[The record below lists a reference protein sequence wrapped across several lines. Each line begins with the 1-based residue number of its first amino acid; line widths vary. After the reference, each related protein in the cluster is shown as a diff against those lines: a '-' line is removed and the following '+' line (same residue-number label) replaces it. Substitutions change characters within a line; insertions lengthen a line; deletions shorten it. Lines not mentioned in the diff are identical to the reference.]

1 MMSSEENAMK
11 TVRTGERLFNDATFD
26 SLARLRKGETVP
38 EDERIKK
45 DNEERQTETWHT
57 FKTP

>member
-1 MMSSEENAMK
+1 MSSKENAMK
-11 TVRTGERLFNDATFD
+11 TVGNGERVFKDATFD
-26 SLARLRKGETVP
+26 SLARLRRGQPTIQ
-38 EDERIKK
+38 EDERIER